1 MITQTLF
8 SAESSAPVIIEHPED
23 VIVAK
28 NDPVTLRCEAE
39 GDPMPEITWYKDG
52 KQVTT
57 AINGHNV
64 RN

>member
-1 MITQTLF
+1 M
-8 SAESSAPVIIEHPED
+8 IIEHPED

-39 GDPMPEITWYKDG
+39 GDPIPEINWFKDG
-52 KQVTT
+52 KLVTT

-64 RN
+64 ITFLQISFNSSP